1 MTNYTREDLI
11 FISVTLDGVPYPA
24 NGSWDSIS
32 GGDKDSN
39 TVKIRV
45 NGREIDIGGPATR
58 ADLTVGIQLSDQVF
72 AWIRTFDNR
81 SGRGRAKVSAS
92 LLDADLNVIW
102 GPFTRQGTV
111 KGTTGIP
118 DMDKANSSPG
128 PAKFQFVMSCDEAAA

>member
-1 MTNYTREDLI
+1 MPNYTREDQVDI
-11 FISVTLDGVPYPA
+11 RVTLDGVAYG
-24 NGSWDSIS
+24 NSWDSIA

-45 NGREIDIGGPATR
+45 NGKEIDIGGPATR
-58 ADLTVGIQLSDQVF
+58 GDLTVGIQLSDQVA
-72 AWIRTFDNR
+72 AWIRTFDTR
-81 SGRGRAKVSAS
+81 CGKGALKVSAS

-102 GPFTRQGTV
+102 GPFTRTGTV

-128 PAKFQFVMSCDEAAA
+128 PAKFQFVMSCNEDAA